1 MHASDKRRPRFAA
14 ELAPP
19 GAHLS
24 AGLGLLTLLAL
35 GMVLSSPAAHA
46 GDVRSADMLAHTC
59 AGCHGTDGASAGAA
73 MPTIGGMEKTYLVN
87 VLTDYKDGLRPS
99 TIMGRIMRGY
109 SEREIAAIA
118 SWFAA
123 RPWVSTDRP
132 VDGDLA
138 HRGEQVHL
146 AHCETCHGDGGRGQD
161 SKSPRL
167 AGQWAPYIRHT
178 LESCRAK
185 GLSCKT
191 RQGAERVLALD
202 DADIDALAHYYE
214 SQK

>member
-1 MHASDKRRPRFAA
+1 MLAINRRPPRFRLPAV
-14 ELAPP
+14 L
-19 GAHLS
+19 
-24 AGLGLLTLLAL
+24 LLACCATL
-35 GMVLSSPAAHA
+35 PTAQAEG
-46 GDVRSADMLAHTC
+46 VRSADMLAHTC

-73 MPTIGGMEKTYLVN
+73 MPTIGGLEKSYLVN
-87 VLTDYKDGLRPS
+87 VLTDYKDGLRAS
-99 TIMGRIMRGY
+99 TIMGRIMGGY
-109 SEREIAAIA
+109 SDQEIAAIA

-132 VDGDLA
+132 VDGNLA
-138 HRGEQVHL
+138 HRGELVHL
-146 AHCETCHGDGGRGQD
+146 EHCETCHGDGGRGQD

-178 LESCRAK
+178 LELCRAK
-185 GLSCKT
+185 GLRCKT
-191 RQGAERVLALD
+191 RLGAERVLALD

>member
-1 MHASDKRRPRFAA
+1 MFAA
-14 ELAPP
+14 RCRSSIRLLSPALFLAC
-19 GAHLS
+19 
-24 AGLGLLTLLAL
+24 LLA
-35 GMVLSSPAAHA
+35 VPAAW
-46 GDVRSADMLAHTC
+46 GGGVRSADMLAHTC
-59 AGCHGTDGASAGAA
+59 AGCHGTGGASAGAA
-73 MPTIGGMEKTYLVN
+73 MPTIGGMEKIYLVN
-87 VLTDYKDGLRPS
+87 VLMDYKKGLRSS

-109 SEREIAAIA
+109 SEQEIAAIA
-118 SWFAA
+118 SWLAD

-132 VDGDLA
+132 VDGSLA
-138 HRGEQVHL
+138 HRGELIHQEF
-146 AHCETCHGDGGRGQD
+146 CETCHGDGGRGQD

-167 AGQWAPYIRHT
+167 AGQWAPYIRYT

-191 RQGAERVLALD
+191 RQGAERVLDLD